1 MPEIVLSREEI
12 AEVHRLVLVDPR
24 ATQCRIAW
32 DPNTDQTNVRLYD
45 AWGCLIGVH
54 EVKAPAPAPRED
66 ELIYQQTEGI
76 E

>member
-1 MPEIVLSREEI
+1 MPEVVLSREEI

-32 DPNTDQTNVRLYD
+32 DPSTDQTNVGLYD
-45 AWGCLIGVH
+45 TWGCLIGVH
-54 EVKAPAPAPRED
+54 EVKAPRVPTPDD